1 MSAVTKPIMLDE
13 TGKQIHTDLS
23 SLADLHTDLANL
35 ADLHTD
41 LQAIVN
47 AITGA
52 MNPIKSMLVT
62 KETDENGIFELDSS
76 HVVPVCISD
85 VAIGTT
91 PAEAKYHFVSGIDGV
106 ASIQLTDRNGDTTD
120 FAEKVITLTLYY
132 ISV

>member
-13 TGKQIHTDLS
+13 TGQLIHTDLAS
-23 SLADLHTDLANL
+23 L

-41 LQAIVN
+41 LQAIAN
-47 AITGA
+47 AIAGA

-62 KETDENGIFELDSS
+62 EETDEDGIVELDSS
-76 HVVPVCISD
+76 DIVPVCISD
-85 VAIGTT
+85 VAIGST

-106 ASIQLTDRNGDTTD
+106 ASVQLTDRYGGTAD